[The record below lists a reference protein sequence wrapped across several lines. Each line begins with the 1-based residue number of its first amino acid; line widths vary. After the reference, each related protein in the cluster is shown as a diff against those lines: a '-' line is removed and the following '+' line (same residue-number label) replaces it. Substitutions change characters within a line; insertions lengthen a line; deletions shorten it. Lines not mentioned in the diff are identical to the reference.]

1 MALFLRIFHAA
12 IDAPDLLGGYH
23 QIADRP
29 FAAKS
34 SHSRL
39 RLTMLSSMNWTK
51 PGSLAALLLSKL
63 LVKPDSAAVSSPLD

>member
-29 FAAKS
+29 FARIPAHAHLQNIPAWEVNYPPKQYPQAVV
-34 SHSRL
+34 H
-39 RLTMLSSMNWTK
+39 MLII
-51 PGSLAALLLSKL
+51 GC
-63 LVKPDSAAVSSPLD
+63 